1 MKRAVPILILLLL
14 LAGGALRAEPVPGR
28 QMQAQVYFPIGKS
41 VVDPSFRDNG
51 ATLDAFVRSLQAVL
65 ADPNYV
71 ISHLSVYGTASPDGR
86 EEVIAALDGDKTRK
100 VPGQMMMPELL
111 QNTESVRM
119 TDSGMAF
126 YYELGPAVYDI

>member
-14 LAGGALRAEPVPGR
+14 LAGGALCAEPVSGR

-41 VVDPSFRDNG
+41 DVDPSFRDNG

-71 ISHLSVYGTASPDGR
+71 ISRLSVYGTASPD
-86 EEVIAALDGDKTRK
+86 ECAEATTALDGDETRQ
-100 VPGQMMMPELL
+100 VSDQMMMSELL

-119 TDSGMAF
+119 TNLDMAF
-126 YYELGPAVYDI
+126 YYELSPVVYNI